1 MTTFQAVFPLTRYT
15 ASTPVLMT
23 DMELET
29 ALLQSMFEAL
39 DALDEVM
46 AAYSPEMNG
55 AHLLLMWE
63 ALPIAHLEEC

>member
-1 MTTFQAVFPLTRYT
+1 MEA
-15 ASTPVLMT
+15 MT
-23 DMELET
+23 DLELET